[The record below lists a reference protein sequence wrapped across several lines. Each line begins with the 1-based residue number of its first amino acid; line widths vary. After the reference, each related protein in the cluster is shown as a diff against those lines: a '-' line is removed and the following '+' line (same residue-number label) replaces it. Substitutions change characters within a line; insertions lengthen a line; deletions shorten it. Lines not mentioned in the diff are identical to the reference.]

1 LSKEE
6 IPLFHDIPEP
16 IDRRMV
22 TLEAMDA
29 RDRQDGTPH
38 LQRVRQIP
46 PVTGRLLAL
55 LAAGAPPGAWI
66 EAGTSAG
73 YSALWLALAAR
84 ATNRSLTT
92 FELLP
97 EKVALAQETFRVA
110 QVEDV
115 VTLVAGDVRA
125 ELDAEAYR
133 DIAFCFLDAEK
144 DIYGDVYTL
153 VVPRL
158 VRGGLLLADN
168 VISHGE
174 QLAPF
179 VQHAEADPRVD
190 ALVLTVGKGLLLCRK
205 AG

>member
-1 LSKEE
+1 V
-6 IPLFHDIPEP
+6 FHDIPEP
-16 IDRRMV
+16 IRQRMV
-22 TLEAMDA
+22 ALEAIDT

-38 LQRVRQIP
+38 LQRMRQIP

-55 LAAGAPPGAWI
+55 LAAGAPPGAWV

-84 ATNRSLTT
+84 ATRRSLTT

-97 EKVALAQETFRVA
+97 AKVALAQETFRVA

-125 ELDAEAYR
+125 RLEEEAYR

-144 DIYGDVYTL
+144 DIYGDVYAL

-158 VRGGLLLADN
+158 VPGGLLVADN
-168 VISHGE
+168 VISHRE

-179 VQHAEADPRVD
+179 VTFAEADPRVD